1 MGGLNKLEEKEK
13 SMEYNF
19 DSDVKE
25 NDIYKNC
32 KKDTYTIYSTIS
44 KNGISIEGD
53 SIISYWNDNLN
64 FSNNNFVTLES
75 MFYNCELLLSIPDI
89 SKWNTNNNYIFE

>member
-1 MGGLNKLEEKEK
+1 
-13 SMEYNF
+13 MEF
-19 DSDVKE
+19 DFNSDVKE
-25 NDIYKNC
+25 HDIYKNY
-32 KKDTYTIYSTIS
+32 KNDKYTIYSTIS

-89 SKWNTNNNYIFE
+89 SKWNTNNIKIFE

>member
-1 MGGLNKLEEKEK
+1 
-13 SMEYNF
+13 MEYNF

-25 NDIYKNC
+25 HDIYKNC
-32 KKDTYTIYSTIS
+32 KNDTYTIYSTIS
-44 KNGISIEGD
+44 KHRIYIEGD

-89 SKWNTNNNYIFE
+89 SKWNTNNNYKFE